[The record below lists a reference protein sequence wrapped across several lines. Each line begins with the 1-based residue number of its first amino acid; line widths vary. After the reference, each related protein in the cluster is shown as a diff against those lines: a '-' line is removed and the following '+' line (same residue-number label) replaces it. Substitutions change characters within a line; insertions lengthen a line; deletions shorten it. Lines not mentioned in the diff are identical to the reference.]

1 MQATQILPVP
11 ASPNS
16 LRITT
21 MPVWFF
27 PLFNK
32 HSFEMYSN
40 TAIKIQPLYHF
51 YFYFIWSPCVFTLLW
66 NYLGGE
72 KSSWQKQVLKLSL
85 CILRNK
91 QLEMHIMNYNC
102 FLQAPPPHGVGV
114 MYVTK
119 FHSNSLKVRSLTLLQ
134 FFKADHGKKEKK
146 IKWNKYKIYTKY
158 LCQIKVFKMLFLTHP
173 PCPSNVSLSQF
184 FFLSFFH
191 NLLLIFTYL
200 TMTISSGV
208 GNSVYI
214 FKVRAWAPKTSV
226 CSI

>member
-1 MQATQILPVP
+1 MCFYSV
-11 ASPNS
+11 
-16 LRITT
+16 
-21 MPVWFF
+21 VK
-27 PLFNK
+27 LF
-32 HSFEMYSN
+32 
-40 TAIKIQPLYHF
+40 
-51 YFYFIWSPCVFTLLW
+51 
-66 NYLGGE
+66 GGE
-72 KSSWQKQVLKLSL
+72 ESSWQKQVLKLSL

-102 FLQAPPPHGVGV
+102 FPHPPQGW
-114 MYVTK
+114 
-119 FHSNSLKVRSLTLLQ
+119 SNVCNQISQQFIKSQKPNSFTVFLKQTMV
-134 FFKADHGKKEKK
+134 KKKKK

-173 PCPSNVSLSQF
+173 PCPPNVSL

-191 NLLLIFTYL
+191 ILLLIFTYL
-200 TMTISSGV
+200 TITISSGV